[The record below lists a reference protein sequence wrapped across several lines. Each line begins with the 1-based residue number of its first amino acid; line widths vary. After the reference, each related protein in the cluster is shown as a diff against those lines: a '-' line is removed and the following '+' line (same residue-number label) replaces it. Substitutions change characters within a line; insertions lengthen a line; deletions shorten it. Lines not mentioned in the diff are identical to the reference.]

1 MSQLNKK
8 LIILGVPELSAK
20 MMDVPLSSTKR
31 NTSSV
36 GLFNSDVARHLIACL
51 ENPQSVLRA
60 LSHCLKTK
68 DKLHEA
74 LTADECNTLL
84 KYFNDSADQWANNG
98 ECIAILRELPLFMTG
113 KNSYCYSFQKVNQNF
128 LSKVPVKLL

>member
-1 MSQLNKK
+1 MR
-8 LIILGVPELSAK
+8 
-20 MMDVPLSSTKR
+20 T
-31 NTSSV
+31 
-36 GLFNSDVARHLIACL
+36 
-51 ENPQSVLRA
+51 

-74 LTADECNTLL
+74 LTPEECNVLL

-113 KNSYCYSFQKVNQNF
+113 E
-128 LSKVPVKLL
+128 